1 MTMQSLQT
9 IIRIEN
15 ELHAHEQAERKKITQ
30 WLKDTEAEIHAE
42 YQAKRDELA
51 SRQEEAKKQTRKE
64 SEKKAAAIIRNAGNR
79 AFLLAEIDDNTLSR
93 YLQKQ
98 LTSILSGNIP

>member
-1 MTMQSLQT
+1 MTMQSLQN
-9 IIRIEN
+9 IIRLEN

-51 SRQEEAKKQTRKE
+51 SRLEEVKKQTGKEAKK
-64 SEKKAAAIIRNAGNR
+64 KASAIIRNAGNR
-79 AFLLAEIDDNTLSR
+79 ASLLADIDDKILSR